1 MDYSKLLPIAIEA
14 AMKGAEKIMQVY
26 AATTEV
32 TLKEDKSPLT
42 QADTMAHNAIKD
54 ILASTDLPL
63 LSEEGSKIEY
73 DTRKNWE
80 YFWMVDPLDGTKE
93 FIKKNGE
100 FTVNIAL
107 IKNGEPVFGVIY
119 APVLETLFYGYDGLG
134 SYKMQVTNH
143 KVDFS
148 TTEDLVSNSTKL
160 PENKNRDSY
169 IIVASRSHFNEET
182 EKFVAKAKEKHNN
195 IDFISKGSSLK
206 ICLVADG
213 SADVYPRLAP
223 TMEWDTAAGHA
234 IAEFAGKQV
243 IDHKTGKK
251 MQYNKE
257 NLLNNWFVVE

>member
-14 AMKGAEKIMQVY
+14 VLKGAEKIMQVY
-26 AATTEV
+26 ASTTQI

-42 QADTMAHNAIKD
+42 QADTMAHNAIKE
-54 ILASTDLPL
+54 ILATTNLPL
-63 LSEEGSKIEY
+63 LSEEGSKINFA
-73 DTRKNWE
+73 TRKDWD

-107 IKNGEPVFGVIY
+107 IKKNSPVFGVIY
-119 APVLETLFYGYDGLG
+119 APVLETLYFGYENIG
-134 SYKMQVTNH
+134 SYKLQLNMHSTNY
-143 KVDFS
+143 S
-148 TTEDLVSNSTKL
+148 TTEELVAKSIKL
-160 PENKNRDSY
+160 PENKKRDSY
-169 IIVASRSHFNEET
+169 IIVASRSHFNDET
-182 EKFVAKAKEKHNN
+182 EKFVAMARQKHSN

-234 IAEFAGKQV
+234 IAKFAGKQV
-243 IDHKTGKK
+243 IDRQTGSA
-251 MQYNKE
+251 MIYNKE

>member
-1 MDYSKLLPIAIEA
+1 MDYSNLLPIAVEA
-14 AMKGAEKIMQVY
+14 ALKGAEKIMQVY
-26 AATTEV
+26 ASTTEV

-54 ILASTDLPL
+54 ILAKTNLPL
-63 LSEEGSKIEY
+63 LSEEGSKIDYSE
-73 DTRKNWE
+73 RKNWE

-107 IKNGEPVFGVIY
+107 IKKNTPVFGVIY
-119 APVLETLFYGYDGLG
+119 APVLETLYYGYENSG
-134 SYKMQVTNH
+134 SYKLQINNH
-143 KVDFS
+143 SIKFS
-148 TTEDLVSNSTKL
+148 SVEELVSKSIKL
-160 PENKNRDSY
+160 PENIKRDAY

-182 EKFVAKAKEKHNN
+182 EKFVQKAKKKHSD

-234 IAEFAGKQV
+234 IAKYAGKQ
-243 IDHKTGKK
+243 ITD
-251 MQYNKE
+251 
-257 NLLNNWFVVE
+257 

>member
-14 AMKGAEKIMQVY
+14 ALKGAKKIMHVY
-26 AATTEV
+26 ASTTQV

-42 QADTMAHNAIKD
+42 QADTMAHNAIKE
-54 ILASTDLPL
+54 ILAATNLPL
-63 LSEEGSKIEY
+63 LSEEGSKI
-73 DTRKNWE
+73 DFATRKDWD

-107 IKNGEPVFGVIY
+107 INNNTPVFGVIY
-119 APVLETLFYGYDGLG
+119 APVLEILYFGYENIG
-134 SYKMQVTNH
+134 SYKLRLNNH
-143 KVDFS
+143 S
-148 TTEDLVSNSTKL
+148 INYNSVEELLSKSIKL
-160 PENKNRDSY
+160 PENKKRDSY

-234 IAEFAGKQV
+234 IAQFAGKEV
-243 IDHKTGKK
+243 TDWKTGSA
-251 MQYNKE
+251 MIYNKE